1 MNMSKLPVVAFLAA
15 WLALVAPALAQTSV
29 NKAHKTCETA
39 SKVLRPTPKSAK
51 VDKDETRSS
60 DEVIFVR
67 LNVRT
72 MEGALVDVTCTVN
85 RATGVATLKPIDLSP
100 DTASASPPP

>member
-1 MNMSKLPVVAFLAA
+1 MSKLPVVVFLAA
-15 WLALVAPALAQTSV
+15 ASLMSTAPAMGQTSV
-29 NKAHKTCETA
+29 SKAHKTCETA
-39 SKVLRPTPKSAK
+39 SKVLRPTPRSAK

-60 DEVIFVR
+60 NDVIVVR

-72 MEGALVDVTCTVN
+72 VEGVLVDVTCTVN

-100 DTASASPPP
+100 VTASTAPVP